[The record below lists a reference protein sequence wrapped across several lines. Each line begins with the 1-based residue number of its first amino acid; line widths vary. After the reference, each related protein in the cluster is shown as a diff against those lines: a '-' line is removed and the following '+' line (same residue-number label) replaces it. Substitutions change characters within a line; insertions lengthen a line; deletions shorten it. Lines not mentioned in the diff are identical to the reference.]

1 MTRNP
6 TTTATAP
13 GSLLSP
19 HADRLVA
26 SREPAAASLGS
37 MHACMCA
44 SQPHEEL
51 PVLGTPAASQEEERG
66 HTQSAQDSAESWPQE
81 PAATAAAAAVTSA
94 RRQRT
99 FAIRDAAYC
108 SRPPWDRGAAY
119 FLR

>member
-26 SREPAAASLGS
+26 SREPAAACLGS

-51 PVLGTPAASQEEERG
+51 PVLGTPAASQEEEYG
-66 HTQSAQDSAESWPQE
+66 HTQSAQESWPQE